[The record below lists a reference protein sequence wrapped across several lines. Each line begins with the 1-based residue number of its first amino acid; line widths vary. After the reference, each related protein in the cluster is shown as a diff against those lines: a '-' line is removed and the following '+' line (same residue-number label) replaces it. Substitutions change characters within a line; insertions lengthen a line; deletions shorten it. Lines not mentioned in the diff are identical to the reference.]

1 MYEFHYDYIKNKY
14 GNNSRLLLR
23 DTDNLMYE
31 FKTEDVHEDVHEVF
45 DFSNYSTKSKYYID
59 LNKLVVGKMKNE
71 TGGVTIEEF
80 VGLQPKM
87 YSFLVDDNS
96 KHKKAKG
103 VNNYIAAAISDNE

>member
-1 MYEFHYDYIKNKY
+1 
-14 GNNSRLLLR
+14 
-23 DTDNLMYE
+23 MYE

-45 DFSNYSTKSKYYID
+45 DFSNYSTKSKYYND

-71 TGGVTIEEF
+71 TGGVTIKEF

-103 VNNYIAAAISDNE
+103 VIMNKDVLLNKKCLRHSMERIQGKGHRI